1 MKRALALA
9 VVFAAFGVGAAR
21 AQQLDLSKGG
31 PVDVTARGGFEWVEN
46 EQKVVASGDA
56 RAVRDNVTVLA
67 DRLVAYYRKKAG
79 TPTPAP
85 KPASTGTG
93 AAASDLDSGNNE
105 VYRLEA
111 EGHVRILTPTDEAV
125 GDRAIYDIDQA
136 VLVLTGHALK
146 LTTPQQVMTARD
158 SMEYWSQKH
167 MAVGRGAA
175 VVTTSD
181 GRRLSGDT
189 IVAYT
194 DAGTP
199 PPTGGIVPAKAP
211 ADPVAT
217 SGKIQR
223 IEAFG
228 NVEVRTTVDIARGD
242 RGVYVSDTGMARLVD
257 HVRITHDQN
266 QFSGRA
272 ADIDM
277 KSGIAHLT
285 SLPGDRVSGLI
296 VPSQANTAA
305 KAAKP

>member
-1 MKRALALA
+1 MKGWLIVA
-9 VVFAAFGVGAAR
+9 VLLVVSCAAR

-46 EQKVVASGDA
+46 EQKVVATGDA
-56 RAVRDNVTVLA
+56 RAVRDSVTVLA
-67 DRLVAYYRKKAG
+67 DQLVAYYRKKPGAAS
-79 TPTPAP
+79 PTP
-85 KPASTGTG
+85 KPASPGN
-93 AAASDLDSGNNE
+93 AAADLDGGNNE

-111 EGHVRILTPTDEAV
+111 EGHVRIVTPTDEAV

-167 MAVGRGAA
+167 MAVGRGVA
-175 VVTTSD
+175 VVVTSD
-181 GRRLSGDT
+181 GRRLAGDT
-189 IVAYT
+189 LVAYT
-194 DAGTP
+194 DAGAAATP
-199 PPTGGIVPAKAP
+199 KTP

-228 NVEVRTTVDIARGD
+228 NVEVRTNVDIARGD

-285 SLPGDRVSGLI
+285 SVPGERVSGLI
-296 VPSQANTAA
+296 VPNAAGTAP
-305 KAAKP
+305 KAAK

>member
-1 MKRALALA
+1 MKALLILA
-9 VVFAAFGVGAAR
+9 VALVASGAAR

-46 EQKVVASGDA
+46 EQKVVATGDA

-67 DRLVAYYRKKAG
+67 DRLVAYYRKKPGAASS
-79 TPTPAP
+79 AP
-85 KPASTGTG
+85 KPASPGN
-93 AAASDLDSGNNE
+93 AAADLDGGNNE

-111 EGHVRILTPTDEAV
+111 DGHVRILTPTDEAV

-136 VLVLTGHALK
+136 ILVLTGHALK

-175 VVTTSD
+175 VVVTSD

-189 IVAYT
+189 LVAYT
-194 DAGTP
+194 DPGAPTP
-199 PPTGGIVPAKAP
+199 AAAASAPKAP

-228 NVEVRTTVDIARGD
+228 NVEVRTNVDIARGD

-285 SLPGDRVSGLI
+285 STPGERVSGLI
-296 VPSQANTAA
+296 VPNAASTAT
-305 KAAKP
+305 KAGK